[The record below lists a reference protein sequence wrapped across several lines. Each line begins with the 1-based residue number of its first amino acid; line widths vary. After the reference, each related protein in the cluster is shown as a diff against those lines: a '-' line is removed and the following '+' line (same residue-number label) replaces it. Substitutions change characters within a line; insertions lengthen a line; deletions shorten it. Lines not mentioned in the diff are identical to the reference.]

1 MFLLKLIG
9 RNGFK
14 NLKNSYFSNVKSK
27 LYNMVKLTTNY
38 MGLELQSPIVAGAS
52 NMTENPEAAKKMEKA
67 GAGAIVFKSLFEE
80 QIQLEAYEHDES
92 LTQDDERHAEMTDI
106 FPRIEHAGPQDH
118 LQKLKDIRKAVSIP
132 LIASLNCVNHDTWI
146 DYAKKLEE
154 TGIDALELNFYYTPT
169 EFDKTAKEVEDEQI
183 KVLKDVIKAV
193 KIPVSVKL
201 SSNYSNPLN
210 YIKQLDD
217 AGAKGVIIFN
227 KLFQSD
233 INIDSLQLQ
242 HPYYL
247 TPEGEYKDT
256 MRFVALLHGNVNTS
270 IIANKSIY
278 HGKEAVKMLLA
289 GADAIQVVSAL
300 YKFQIDHIRTLN
312 NKIHSWMSQK
322 GFKSLDE
329 FKGKMSRK
337 KLSDPFAYRRS
348 QYVDILLNSKQLFDK
363 KFLP

>member
-1 MFLLKLIG
+1 MTKLK
-9 RNGFK
+9 
-14 NLKNSYFSNVKSK
+14 
-27 LYNMVKLTTNY
+27 TTY

-52 NMTENPEAAKKMEKA
+52 NLTEKVETVKQMEKA

-80 QIQLEAYEHDES
+80 QIQLEAYEHDEA

-106 FPRIEHAGPQDH
+106 FPKIEHAGPRDH
-118 LQKLKDIRKAVSIP
+118 LEKVKEIRKAVNIP

-154 TGIDALELNFYYTPT
+154 TGVDGLELNFYYTPT
-169 EFDKTAKEVEDEQI
+169 EFDKTAHQVEEDQI
-183 KVLKDVIKAV
+183 KALKAVIKAV

-210 YIKQLDD
+210 YIKQLDK
-217 AGAKGVIIFN
+217 AGAKGVILFN

-233 INIDSLQLQ
+233 INIDSMQLQ

-256 MRFVALLHGNVNTS
+256 MRFMALLYGNVNTTL
-270 IIANKSIY
+270 IANKSIY
-278 HGKEAVKMLLA
+278 HGKEAVKMILA

-300 YKFQIDHIRTLN
+300 YKYQVDHIQTLN
-312 NKIHSWMSQK
+312 NKIYSWMSQK
-322 GFKSLDE
+322 KYKSLDD
-329 FKGKMSRK
+329 FKGRMSRK
-337 KLSDPFAYRRS
+337 NVSDPFAYRRS